1 MSKTLVLGASG
12 FLGSHVTKK
21 LCAQNRD
28 VRILVRRSS
37 NTTAT
42 DHLDLERCYGDVL
55 DANSLRPA
63 MRDCSSVFY
72 CVVDTRAWLQDPA
85 PLYAVNVDGLR
96 NAMDAALEA
105 GVEHFVFTSTFG
117 TIGRRADGPSSETDP
132 FNWWDQAPEYIR
144 CRVVAEKLFMEYCRD
159 RQLPGIAC
167 CIGNTYGPDDLGPTP
182 HGNLVKNAALGKM
195 PIYWDGGGPSLGIA
209 DAAEGMLLAEQKGKI
224 GERYAFAERWV
235 TFKELFSLAAEA
247 AGQKPPAL
255 KIPIPLLY
263 LAAFITERVCKLLG
277 RESNLTV
284 SSIKCSRLLP
294 DIDPGKAITELG
306 WQPNPIETSIQ
317 QAVDYYLGRQPQSR
331 DK

>member
-12 FLGSHVTKK
+12 FLGSHVTKQ
-21 LCAQNRD
+21 LCTQNRD
-28 VRILVRRSS
+28 TRILVRSSS
-37 NTTAT
+37 NTRAT
-42 DHLDLERCYGDVL
+42 DHLDIERCYGDVL
-55 DANSLRPA
+55 DAESLRSA
-63 MRDCSSVFY
+63 MQDCSSVFY

-117 TIGRRADGPSSETDP
+117 TLGRRTDGPSSEADP

-144 CRVVAEKLFMEYCRD
+144 CRVIAENLFMDYCRD
-159 RQLPGIAC
+159 KQLPGVAC
-167 CIGNTYGPDDLGPTP
+167 CIGNTYGPEDLGPTP
-182 HGNLVKNAALGKM
+182 HGNLVKDAALGKM
-195 PIYWDGGGPSLGIA
+195 PIYWDGGGPSLGIT
-209 DAAEGMLLAEQKGKI
+209 DAARGMILAEQKGRI

-235 TFKELFSLAAEA
+235 TFRELFSLAAGA
-247 AGQKPPAL
+247 SGKKPPAV

-263 LAAFITERVCKLLG
+263 LAAFVSGLVCKLLR

-294 DIDPGKAITELG
+294 DINPGKAMTELG
-306 WQPNPIETSIQ
+306 WQPEPIEISIE
-317 QAVDYYLGRQPQSR
+317 QAVAYYLGTRADDSGR
-331 DK
+331 